1 MARTLNRLSP
11 TEVKNQK
18 SPGYYADGGN
28 LYFRVAPGGARGWI
42 FRFAMHDR
50 TRDCGLGSYPTVTLK
65 DARVAAD
72 ECRQLVARG
81 VDPIEDRKQ
90 KRDAA
95 AIEAAKA
102 MTFEDCAAAYIKA
115 HEAGWRNAKHR
126 QQWTNTL
133 RNYVSP
139 VFGRLPVQAVNTAL
153 VMKVIEPLWDAK
165 KVDTA
170 GRIRGRIELILDW
183 ATVREYR
190 IGENPARWRGHI
202 ESLLPARGDVRKV
215 RHHPALP
222 YGELPAFLARVRE
235 QPGVAARALEFA
247 ILTAARTGETIG
259 ATAAEISMRDRMW
272 TVPAERMKAKA
283 EHRVPLSDR
292 ALAIVDELQPVR
304 GDDGIL
310 FPGRHGGLTNMAM
323 LALLERM
330 GRDDLTVHGFRSTF
344 RDWAA
349 ERTNFA
355 SEVVE
360 MALAHVVDDK
370 VEAAYRR
377 GDLLDKR
384 RRLMDAWAEYCQSGQ
399 PVTAAVIPL
408 RA

>member
-18 SPGYYADGGN
+18 TPGYYADGGN

-42 FRFAMHDR
+42 FRFAMHGR
-50 TRDCGLGSYPTVTLK
+50 TRDCGLGPYPTVAIK
-65 DARVAAD
+65 DARIAAD

-81 VDPIEDRKQ
+81 VDPIEERKQ
-90 KRDAA
+90 RRDAA

-102 MTFEDCAAAYIKA
+102 MTFDDCAAAYIKA

-190 IGENPARWRGHI
+190 TGENPARWRGHI

-215 RHHPALP
+215 QHHPALP
-222 YGELPAFLARVRE
+222 YAELPAFLARVRE
-235 QPGVAARALEFA
+235 QQGVAARALEFV

-259 ATAAEISMRDRMW
+259 ATAAEISTRDRMW
-272 TVPAERMKAKA
+272 TVPPERMKAKA
-283 EHRVPLSDR
+283 EHRVPLSAR
-292 ALAIVDELQPVR
+292 ALAIVDELKPIR

-384 RRLMDAWAEYCQSGQ
+384 RRLMDAWAEYCQSGK
-399 PVTAAVIPL
+399 PATAAVIPL